1 MLAQTPLARVLHP
14 CEDLQ
19 ALLELILNS
28 PRPAHFAP
36 QAAATEAQP
45 LDLIFIEGF
54 RGETVIGIH
63 ESELH
68 RPQPLVIDL
77 QAGLPRAMACS
88 TDHIADTIDYGVVRG
103 RLQDLMHNHGV
114 TLLEALAEKIAQMLL
129 VDFRAAWV
137 KVKVVKPRKFDDV
150 EAVGVMI
157 ERTQRDAP
165 AAQSGRSAQVLRW
178 IGSGMVPER
187 N

>member
-1 MLAQTPLARVLHP
+1 LTLARP
-14 CEDLQ
+14 Q
-19 ALLELILNS
+19 
-28 PRPAHFAP
+28 HFAAQP
-36 QAAATEAQP
+36 AAAEPAP

-103 RLQDLMHNHGV
+103 RLQELMQHHGV

-150 EAVGVMI
+150 EAVGVLI

-165 AAQSGRSAQVLRW
+165 AAQTGRSAQVLRW

-187 N
+187 H

>member
-1 MLAQTPLARVLHP
+1 LTPARTQP
-14 CEDLQ
+14 
-19 ALLELILNS
+19 
-28 PRPAHFAP
+28 FAP
-36 QAAATEAQP
+36 QATTTEAAP

-77 QAGLPRAMACS
+77 QAGLPRATACS

-103 RLQDLMHNHGV
+103 RLQALMLDHGV

-150 EAVGVMI
+150 EAVGVVI

-187 N
+187 K

>member
-1 MLAQTPLARVLHP
+1 VKICKPI
-14 CEDLQ
+14 
-19 ALLELILNS
+19 LELILNIS
-28 PRPAHFAP
+28 RPAHFAP
-36 QAAATEAQP
+36 QATDTEAQP

-68 RPQPLVIDL
+68 HPQPLVIDL

-129 VDFRAAWV
+129 VDFHAAWV
-137 KVKVVKPRKFDDV
+137 KVKVLKPRKFDDV

-187 N
+187 T

>member
-1 MLAQTPLARVLHP
+1 MEP
-14 CEDLQ
+14 
-19 ALLELILNS
+19 ILNS
-28 PRPAHFAP
+28 PRLNPFGSQP
-36 QAAATEAQP
+36 AAADAAP

-187 N
+187 S

>member
-1 MLAQTPLARVLHP
+1 MTQLRPSPFGAQPALA
-14 CEDLQ
+14 D
-19 ALLELILNS
+19 S
-28 PRPAHFAP
+28 P
-36 QAAATEAQP
+36 P

-88 TDHIADTIDYGVVRG
+88 TDQIGDTIDYGVVRG
-103 RLQDLMHNHGV
+103 RLQELMVHHGV
-114 TLLEALAEKIAQMLL
+114 TLLEALAEQIAQMLL

-157 ERTQRDAP
+157 ERTARDAP
-165 AAQSGRSAQVLRW
+165 AAQTGRSAQVLRW

>member
-1 MLAQTPLARVLHP
+1 MTLARP
-14 CEDLQ
+14 Q
-19 ALLELILNS
+19 
-28 PRPAHFAP
+28 HFAAQP
-36 QAAATEAQP
+36 AAAEPAP

-103 RLQDLMHNHGV
+103 RLQELMQHHGV
-114 TLLEALAEKIAQMLL
+114 TLLEALAEKIAQILL

-150 EAVGVMI
+150 EAVGVLI

-165 AAQSGRSAQVLRW
+165 AAQTGRSAQVLRW

-187 N
+187 H

>member
-1 MLAQTPLARVLHP
+1 MEPL
-14 CEDLQ
+14 
-19 ALLELILNS
+19 LNS
-28 PRPAHFAP
+28 HRLTQFGP
-36 QAAATEAQP
+36 QPVSADAAP

-77 QAGLPRAMACS
+77 QAGLARAMACS
-88 TDHIADTIDYGVVRG
+88 TDHIADTIDYGVVRS
-103 RLQDLMHNHGV
+103 RLQALMQNHGV

-137 KVKVVKPRKFDDV
+137 KVKVVKPHKFDDV

-187 N
+187 S